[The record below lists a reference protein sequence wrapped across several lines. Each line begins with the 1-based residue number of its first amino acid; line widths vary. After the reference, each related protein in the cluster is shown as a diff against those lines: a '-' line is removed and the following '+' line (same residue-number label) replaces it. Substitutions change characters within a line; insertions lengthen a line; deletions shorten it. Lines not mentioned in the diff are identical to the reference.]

1 MNDTQDWLSIGIL
14 MESLFKV
21 ECLSPTYSLSLEH

>member
-14 MESLFKV
+14 MEGLFKV
-21 ECLSPTYSLSLEH
+21 VCLAQTSSPSLEH